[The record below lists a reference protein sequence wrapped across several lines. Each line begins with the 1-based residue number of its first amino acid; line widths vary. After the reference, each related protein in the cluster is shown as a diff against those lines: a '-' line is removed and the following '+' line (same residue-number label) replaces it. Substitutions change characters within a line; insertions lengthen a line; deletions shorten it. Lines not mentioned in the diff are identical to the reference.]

1 MKFCFW
7 GNIYGA
13 LTGDTPGGAE
23 LQLSIII
30 KKLVDLGHNVS
41 VIDFYI
47 KDDERI
53 SNNLVVYSLARRSSN
68 YLHRLIS
75 FYKLLIEQDSH
86 YYYARMPSS
95 FHLIGYI
102 AARKL
107 KKKFV
112 LGLAHDLDTLNFHQ
126 RYNYK
131 YRLRKGWLHLKQ
143 LITNELIFNYL
154 LKKADFVIAQHE
166 VQQMNLKKRGI
177 YADICLNLFD
187 NTQQINNKQHQG
199 GISNFSNE
207 SYLFLGSI
215 DKSKGVDM
223 MENIIL
229 RCKTTNFKI
238 IGRCRDEYSKRK
250 LQRIISNKNVVYYNQ
265 LSHDEVF
272 NHLTNSK
279 ALISTSLMEGFPN
292 TFLESWS
299 VGTPVISLNVNP
311 GNVITKFDLGAYC
324 NGDFNYLIE
333 IIEGTRKMNT
343 DPFKLMDYIN
353 QNHNSTTNI
362 KKFLNI
368 IKSKN

>member
-30 KKLVDLGHNVS
+30 KELVDLGHSVS

-53 SNNLVVYSLARRSSN
+53 SKNLIVYSLARRSSN
-68 YLHRLIS
+68 YLHRLIA
-75 FYKLLIEQDSH
+75 FYKLLIEQNSN

-112 LGLAHDLDTLNFHQ
+112 LGLAHDLDTFNFYQ

-131 YRLRKGWLHLKQ
+131 YGLRTGWLHLKQ

-154 LKKADFVIAQHE
+154 LKKSDFIIAQHE

-177 YADICLNLFD
+177 YANICLNLFD
-187 NTQQINNKQHQG
+187 NKQHQG
-199 GISNFSNE
+199 QINNSNNGT
-207 SYLFLGSI
+207 YLFLGSI
-215 DKSKGVDM
+215 DKSKGIDM

-229 RCKTTNFKI
+229 RCKTANFKI

-250 LQRIISNKNVVYYNQ
+250 LQRIIRNKNVDYYNQ

-279 ALISTSLMEGFPN
+279 ALISTSQLEGFPN
-292 TFLESWS
+292 IFLESWS

-324 NGDFNYLIE
+324 NGDLNYLIE
-333 IIEGTRKMNT
+333 IIEGTIKMKT
-343 DPFKLMDYIN
+343 DPFKLMDYVN
-353 QNHNSTTNI
+353 QNHKSTTNI
-362 KKFLNI
+362 KKSLKI
-368 IKSKN
+368 IGSKN